1 MRILSI
7 FKNDLRRLAKDVGL
21 IVGLLLM
28 PLVMMVPNILSYSD
42 DEEDGLKGTP
52 LIVADY
58 DGGGVAGDFLKE
70 LDENLLVEQGFS
82 GDLIVQYGFENDPRC
97 AQPGPAC
104 DEAVGRARLADGS
117 RDAML
122 ILPEG
127 LSAAFENGDQT
138 PVDLLFD
145 PGGDSLLITQIE
157 KISQGLAIKVALTR
171 QIESAKDD
179 FVDVSSISDPEVRA
193 EIEDIVNQ
201 PTTTEGSETAIH
213 VDEVSPS
220 SYVEKKQI
228 GLVEASVPQFSVLFI
243 FLYVM
248 NATSWSREEQNSG
261 LFRRLLST
269 PAGKA
274 DLIGGKLLFG
284 ILICTVQMIILFGIG
299 IIAGNMRGLT
309 VTFDIPAFLLLTLA
323 LAACATS
330 LGVLFSSTRW
340 ATSLALAPMLLGGLL
355 GGSMIAI
362 DFMPA
367 FMVPISYLMPQ
378 RYGILGYQDLMVRGG
393 GIGAILPETGILFL
407 FSAAFLGIALWRFDL
422 AD

>member
-1 MRILSI
+1 M
-7 FKNDLRRLAKDVGL
+7 
-21 IVGLLLM
+21 
-28 PLVMMVPNILSYSD
+28 
-42 DEEDGLKGTP
+42 
-52 LIVADY
+52 
-58 DGGGVAGDFLKE
+58 
-70 LDENLLVEQGFS
+70 
-82 GDLIVQYGFENDPRC
+82 
-97 AQPGPAC
+97 
-104 DEAVGRARLADGS
+104 
-117 RDAML
+117 
-122 ILPEG
+122 
-127 LSAAFENGDQT
+127 
-138 PVDLLFD
+138 
-145 PGGDSLLITQIE
+145 
-157 KISQGLAIKVALTR
+157 
-171 QIESAKDD
+171 
-179 FVDVSSISDPEVRA
+179 SSISNPEVRA
-193 EIEDIVNQ
+193 EIENIVNQ
-201 PTTTEGSETAIH
+201 PTTREGSETAIH

-220 SYVEKKQI
+220 SYTEKKQI

-248 NATSWSREEQNSG
+248 YATSWSREEQNNG

-299 IIAGNMRGLT
+299 IFAGSMRGLP
-309 VTFDIPAFLLLTLA
+309 VTFNIPAFLLLTLA

-340 ATSLALAPMLLGGLL
+340 ATSLTLAPMLLGGLL

-393 GIGAILPETGILFL
+393 GIVAILPEVGILLL
-407 FSAAFLGIALWRFDL
+407 FSAVFLGVALWRFDL